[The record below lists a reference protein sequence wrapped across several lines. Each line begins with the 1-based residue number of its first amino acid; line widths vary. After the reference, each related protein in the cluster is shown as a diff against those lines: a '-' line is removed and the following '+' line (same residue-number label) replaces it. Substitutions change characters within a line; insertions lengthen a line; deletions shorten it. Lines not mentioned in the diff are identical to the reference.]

1 MDEKDENTKTAG
13 SYDFKAL
20 PNDVAQV
27 SVEDYLKDGGNNFK
41 VIDVRTPEE
50 YREDRWEAQLDH

>member
-1 MDEKDENTKTAG
+1 MDEKNENSKNAG
-13 SYDFKAL
+13 FHDFKAL

>member
-1 MDEKDENTKTAG
+1 MDEKNEKNKNAG

>member
-1 MDEKDENTKTAG
+1 MDEKNENIKTAG

>member
-1 MDEKDENTKTAG
+1 MDEKNENTKNAG

-27 SVEDYLKDGGNNFK
+27 SVEDYLKDRGNNFK